1 MRYAYDEY
9 DGSQVFVK
17 LFFYF
22 FYLYKLISETCI
34 KVSCQTILKIVMLS
48 CLAMVVYQQDISPAL
63 NDLNACT
70 TVAISRHFSL
80 HQ

>member
-1 MRYAYDEY
+1 MHMTSMMDLKCLL
-9 DGSQVFVK
+9 S
-17 LFFYF
+17 YF
-22 FYLYKLISETCI
+22 FFFNLYKLISETCI